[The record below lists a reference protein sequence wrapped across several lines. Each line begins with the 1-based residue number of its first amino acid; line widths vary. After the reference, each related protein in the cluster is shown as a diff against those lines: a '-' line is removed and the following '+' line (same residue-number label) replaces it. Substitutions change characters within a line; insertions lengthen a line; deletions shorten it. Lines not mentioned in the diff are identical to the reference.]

1 VKKLSL
7 PPVKAE
13 VEVKAEPG
21 VAQIAAGAPSLI
33 ETPSW
38 VVRVTASEDDQ
49 MEAREE
55 MSAPNRSPSKRLRHG
70 VVGSQVCSQAIRHGL
85 TCSCSRTRQT
95 RTTRARWKQLVSLS
109 SPRQGT
115 VTCLQIGNAP
125 LVVT

>member
-1 VKKLSL
+1 LNAPQSL
-7 PPVKAE
+7 PIAITTLPIALVKPKPYFVETEKRAPRPTETEAAVKAE

-38 VVRVTASEDDQ
+38 VRVTAGEDDQ

-70 VVGSQVCSQAIRHGL
+70 VVGSQVCSQAIRHRL
-85 TCSCSRTRQT
+85 
-95 RTTRARWKQLVSLS
+95 
-109 SPRQGT
+109 
-115 VTCLQIGNAP
+115 
-125 LVVT
+125 